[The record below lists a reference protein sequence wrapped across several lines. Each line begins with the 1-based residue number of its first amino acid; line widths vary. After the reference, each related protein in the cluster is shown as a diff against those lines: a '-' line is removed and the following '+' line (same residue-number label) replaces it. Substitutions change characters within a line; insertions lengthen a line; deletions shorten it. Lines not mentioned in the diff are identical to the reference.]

1 MAKKEEKAAVSARLV
16 QERVPAN
23 SRMTGLTQE
32 SGFSGSSAGENSRLT
47 GLTQAHGFSD
57 SSAGEN
63 SRLTGLT
70 QQACGFSDSS
80 ASASKRPRRCSEER
94 TEGEGNVATLASQIQ
109 SDTLWRSKAAVS
121 ARLGDTGS
129 SQDRPERADG
139 RDDPTG
145 APHAVEPC
153 RRRVDYD
160 AFGLEDPTV
169 AALEEARMA
178 ELRAQLT
185 EMDIEE
191 TRMAELRA
199 RLAEMEFLSDA
210 ERYAFALAETEDEYT
225 NSEPSTPSANGSS
238 NESDC
243 DINRDGPANAD
254 DLMGV
259 RRAPQQA
266 APL

>member
-1 MAKKEEKAAVSARLV
+1 MAKKEEKAAA
-16 QERVPAN
+16 
-23 SRMTGLTQE
+23 
-32 SGFSGSSAGENSRLT
+32 
-47 GLTQAHGFSD
+47 
-57 SSAGEN
+57 
-63 SRLTGLT
+63 
-70 QQACGFSDSS
+70 
-80 ASASKRPRRCSEER
+80 
-94 TEGEGNVATLASQIQ
+94 
-109 SDTLWRSKAAVS
+109 S
-121 ARLGDTGS
+121 ARLGDTGL

-178 ELRAQLT
+178 ELRA
-185 EMDIEE
+185 
-191 TRMAELRA
+191 

-225 NSEPSTPSANGSS
+225 NSEPSTPGANGSS

-254 DLMGV
+254 DLMGGSV
-259 RRAPQQA
+259 ALSSKRRPCERPPNA
-266 APL
+266 AFVCWPSRSCRSRR